1 MKTIH
6 KLSVLALALLLGSVG
21 IALAAQQQRSE
32 PHEMPEHCRQMMEG
46 HEQMQQQMQESDQR
60 LEQLVE
66 RMQGARGE
74 AKVDATAAAVAE
86 LVEQRKAMRD
96 GMMEMC
102 SGMMGHMMGH
112 MRGQAGE
119 QSGGTTGCPMMKRMG
134 MESMHGMQH
143 GDEQPSPPDDDSGGS
158 R

>member
-1 MKTIH
+1 MKTVH
-6 KLSVLALALLLGSVG
+6 KLSILALALLLGSVG

-32 PHEMPEHCRQMMEG
+32 PQEMPEHCRQMMEG

-66 RMQGARGE
+66 RMQGTRGE

-86 LVEQRKAMRD
+86 LVEQRRAMRD

-102 SGMMGHMMGH
+102 LGMMGHMMGH

-119 QSGGTTGCPMMKRMG
+119 QSGGMMGCPMMKGMG
-134 MESMHGMQH
+134 KEGMQGMQH
-143 GDEQPSPPDDDSGGS
+143 GDEQPSQADDGAGGS